1 MTLAVRRPFVCAF
14 LVLAAAT
21 LGASSTYAQ
30 GGATSSLSG
39 TVTDTSGAVVPGASV
54 TVKNMA
60 TNIASEAVTN
70 AEGQFTAPALQPG
83 KYAV

>member
-1 MTLAVRRPFVCAF
+1 MRLAVRRLFVCAF
-14 LVLAAAT
+14 LVVAVAA
-21 LGASSTYAQ
+21 LGAPSTFAQ

-60 TNIASEAVTN
+60 TNAATEAVTN
-70 AEGQFTAPALQPG
+70 AEGQFIVPALN
-83 KYAV
+83 A